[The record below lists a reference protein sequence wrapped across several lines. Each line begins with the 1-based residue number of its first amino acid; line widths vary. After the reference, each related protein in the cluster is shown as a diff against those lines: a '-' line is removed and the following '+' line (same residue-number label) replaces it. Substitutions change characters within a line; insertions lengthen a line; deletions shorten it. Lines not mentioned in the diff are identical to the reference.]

1 MRTVRSARSGTRRP
15 AVPAGR
21 TTGRRAGRTAL
32 LLTGALVL
40 AGCAAP
46 ALPADTGA
54 PPQVAPTAPAT
65 LAADSCPNPRQS
77 YDPLPA
83 TSGDPAF
90 PAGSLQAEIRKRG
103 RLVVGVSGDS
113 LLLGA
118 RDPAD
123 PKKFEGFDIDLA
135 RAVAR
140 AIFGAGG
147 ESKVQFRVITAAQ
160 RIELVNAGAAD
171 RGVDLVARNMTM
183 NCERWEQV
191 GFSAVYFVADQRVL
205 VRKDATARSGAE
217 LGAAKARVCAPRGS
231 TSISRIAHA
240 EAYSGVVPVEV
251 DQHTTC
257 LALLQQGRV
266 DAITG
271 DSTVLAGL
279 KAQDPKFVEVLP
291 GSLGAEPY
299 GLAVAKD
306 HPEFAR
312 YVNAVLAR
320 YVADGSWQAS
330 YDKYFASAL
339 QAGSPPTPQ
348 YGRPL
353 P

>member
-1 MRTVRSARSGTRRP
+1 MTT
-15 AVPAGR
+15 AGR
-21 TTGRRAGRTAL
+21 TGRARGAGARRTNGAAVAL
-32 LLTGALVL
+32 LAGALAL
-40 AGCAAP
+40 TACAAP
-46 ALPADTGA
+46 DLPPDTVAA
-54 PPQVAPTAPAT
+54 PQAAPTAPAT
-65 LAADSCPNPRQS
+65 LPADSCDNPRQS

-83 TSGDPAF
+83 TSGGTAF
-90 PAGSLQAEIRKRG
+90 PSGSLQAEIRSRG

-118 RDPAD
+118 RDPRD

-147 ESKVQFRVITAAQ
+147 DSKVQFRVITAAQ
-160 RIELVNAGAAD
+160 RIALVNAGAAEG
-171 RGVDLVARNMTM
+171 GVDLVARNMTM
-183 NCERWEQV
+183 NCDRWGQV
-191 GFSAVYFVADQRVL
+191 GFSAVYFVAEQRVL
-205 VRKDATARSGAE
+205 VRKDATARTAAE
-217 LGAAKARVCAPRGS
+217 LGAAKARVCAPRQS
-231 TSISRIAHA
+231 TSISRIAYA
-240 EAYSGVVPVEV
+240 KAYAGIVPVEV

-279 KAQDPKFVEVLP
+279 TEQDPRFVEVLP

-320 YVADGSWQAS
+320 YVADGDWQAS
-330 YDKYFASAL
+330 YDRYFAAAL
-339 QAGSPPTPQ
+339 GADRPPPPQ
-348 YGRPL
+348 YGRQL

>member
-1 MRTVRSARSGTRRP
+1 MRAVLAVTV
-15 AVPAGR
+15 AVG
-21 TTGRRAGRTAL
+21 GL
-32 LLTGALVL
+32 LL

-46 ALPADTGA
+46 ALPTDTSA
-54 PPQVAPTAPAT
+54 LPTAAPTAPAT
-65 LAADSCPNPRQS
+65 LAADSCSNARQS
-77 YDPLPA
+77 YQPYPT
-83 TSGDPAF
+83 TSGDAF
-90 PAGSLQAEIRKRG
+90 PSGSLQAQISKRG

-123 PKKFEGFDIDLA
+123 PKKFAGFDIDLA

-140 AIFGAGG
+140 AIFGADG

-160 RIELVNAGAAD
+160 RIALVNAGASAG
-171 RGVDLVARNMTM
+171 GVDLVARNMTIT
-183 NCERWEQV
+183 CDRWTQV
-191 GFSAVYFVADQRVL
+191 GFSAVYFVAEQRIL
-205 VRKDATARSGAE
+205 VRTDAAARTAAE
-217 LGAAKARVCAPRGS
+217 LAKAKARVCAPSGS
-231 TSISRIAHA
+231 TSISRIAQSA
-240 EAYSGVVPVEV
+240 DFAGIVPVQV

-266 DAITG
+266 EAITG

-279 KAQDPKFVEVLP
+279 AAQDPKHVEVLP

-299 GLAVAKD
+299 GLAVAKA
-306 HPEFAR
+306 HPEFVQ
-312 YVNAVLAR
+312 YVNAVLR
-320 YVADGSWQAS
+320 DYVADGRWQAS
-330 YDKYFASAL
+330 YRTYFADAL
-339 QAGSPPTPQ
+339 GPATPPTAQ